1 MKLKYTEQ
9 DFEFFKF
16 YKKEI
21 MPILENFEDSRY
33 KTANSC
39 LKIKKNTYNHFYY
52 YACNFF
58 NNTYSLY
65 F

>member
-21 MPILENFEDSRY
+21 MPILENFEDSRS

-39 LKIKKNTYNHFYY
+39 LKLKKKYLQSFLLL
-52 YACNFF
+52 C
-58 NNTYSLY
+58 L
-65 F
+65 